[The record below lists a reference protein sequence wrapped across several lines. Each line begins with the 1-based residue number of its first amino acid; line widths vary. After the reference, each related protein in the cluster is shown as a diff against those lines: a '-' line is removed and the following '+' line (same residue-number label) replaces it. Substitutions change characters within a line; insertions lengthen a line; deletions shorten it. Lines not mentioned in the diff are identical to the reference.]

1 MALPFLELHM
11 VLGNFLKRIGTF
23 HTKISKIKELNKGDI
38 IGYGN
43 SYVANKPIKIAILH
57 TGYYDG
63 IGITLI
69 DQRFKFLSKAKK
81 VFMDFK
87 KLFTHDFVYLKINGK
102 SYKVLGQIRNV

>member
-1 MALPFLELHM
+1 MALHLLELHM

-81 VFMDFK
+81 SLYGF
-87 KLFTHDFVYLKINGK
+87 
-102 SYKVLGQIRNV
+102 